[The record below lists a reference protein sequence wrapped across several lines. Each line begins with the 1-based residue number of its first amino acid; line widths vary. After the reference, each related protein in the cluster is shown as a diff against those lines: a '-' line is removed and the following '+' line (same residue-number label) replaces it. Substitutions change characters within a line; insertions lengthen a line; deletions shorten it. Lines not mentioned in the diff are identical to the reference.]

1 MAVSKDNLKLW
12 DSLTM
17 TDPKHVKPI
26 TGKQYKGD
34 SPKPHYVIK
43 RLTEAF
49 GPIGIGWGYN
59 VVDEHISSFAPDEH
73 LHICRI
79 AFWYVLDGK
88 KSEPF
93 EQFGQTKIFY
103 SSSKEGSKPN
113 FDEDAPKKSLT
124 DALVKCASY
133 IGVAADIFMGQWND
147 SKYQEEV
154 QREYGPTKETFD
166 AFKKNIEEAKDN
178 ESLLKQANGMK
189 EAGVSGKLTES
200 DLTELRK
207 LYVVANARIK
217 TSSTVKG

>member
-1 MAVSKDNLKLW
+1 MSKDNLKLW

-79 AFWYVLDGK
+79 AFWYILDGK

-103 SSSKEGSKPN
+103 SSSKADQKPN

-154 QREYGPTKETFD
+154 KHEHRPTKERFD
-166 AFKKNIEEAKDN
+166 IFVGLLNNATSDEELKKYGKNMRAAADGGELSKEDIAELAKVYKTND
-178 ESLLKQANGMK
+178 
-189 EAGVSGKLTES
+189 
-200 DLTELRK
+200 D
-207 LYVVANARIK
+207 RIK
-217 TSSTVKG
+217 NSSTVKG